1 MAVRFGL
8 LLMAALVSLPSLSSA
23 QDVVARLKGEGL
35 EERFT
40 EEAAV
45 SGRVVAGVLAG
56 SASASDALALY
67 ASTARASD
75 DICVRVISRDGLYWS
90 ENTFTWPDGAD
101 SGVIPL
107 EYQSRYREKLAG
119 YDAKDLAILG
129 YEGDCRQVP
138 DGPVLVAARGADWQQ
153 PATLDILVNSGR
165 SDTFAVLTN
174 LVNGPKTL
182 ACQTITAGRRTGYD
196 TVCTVPLAETPD
208 NGLLEIRIMRRRFD
222 RMMPATSL
230 VVHLPVNGIR

>member
-8 LLMAALVSLPSLSSA
+8 LVMAALVSFPSLSSA
-23 QDVVARLKGEGL
+23 QDVVARLKGDGL

-101 SGVIPL
+101 SGVVRRHSLARPL
-107 EYQSRYREKLAG
+107 P
-119 YDAKDLAILG
+119 LG
-129 YEGDCRQVP
+129 GAPAMTLFALCRW
-138 DGPVLVAARGADWQQ
+138 R
-153 PATLDILVNSGR
+153 
-165 SDTFAVLTN
+165 
-174 LVNGPKTL
+174 KH
-182 ACQTITAGRRTGYD
+182 RT
-196 TVCTVPLAETPD
+196 TVCWKS
-208 NGLLEIRIMRRRFD
+208 G
-222 RMMPATSL
+222 S
-230 VVHLPVNGIR
+230 